1 MKLYTYFR
9 SATSFR
15 TRIALNLKG
24 IDYEPRFVHLRK
36 GEQHDPEYLELNPG
50 HCVPTL
56 VDGDTVLI
64 QSPAI
69 IEYLEETRPEPP
81 LLPADPAGRAR
92 VRAIAM
98 AVAVD
103 IHPIDNLRV
112 LNYVRDAFGQD
123 EDGVRNWYNHWI
135 AEGMERVEAMLA
147 GDPRT
152 GTYCHGDRVTL
163 ADVYLV
169 PQVFGARRF
178 GYDTA
183 QHPTITRVFDACM
196 TLDAFDRAQPSK
208 QPDAE

>member
-24 IDYEPRFVHLRK
+24 LDYEPRFVHLRK
-36 GEQHDPEYLELNPG
+36 GEQHDPEYLKLNPG

-56 VDGDTVLI
+56 VDGDTVLV

-69 IEYLEETRPEPP
+69 IEYLEEVYPDPP

-112 LNYVRDAFGQD
+112 LNYVRDGLGQD
-123 EDGVRNWYNHWI
+123 EDGVVAWYNHWI
-135 AEGMERVEAMLA
+135 AEGLERIEAMLA
-147 GDPRT
+147 DDPRT
-152 GTYCHGDRVTL
+152 GTYCHGDSATL

-178 GYDTA
+178 GYDTG

-196 TLDAFDRAQPSK
+196 MLDAFDRAQPSR

>member
-15 TRIALNLKG
+15 TRIALNIKG
-24 IDYEPRFVHLRK
+24 IEYEPCYVHLRK
-36 GEQHDPEYLELNPG
+36 GEQHDPAYLKLNPG

-56 VDGDTVLI
+56 VDGDNVLI

-69 IEYLEETRPEPP
+69 IEYLEETHPEPP
-81 LLPADPAGRAR
+81 LLPTDPVERAR

-123 EDGVRNWYNHWI
+123 EEGIQRWYNHWI
-135 AEGMERVEAMLA
+135 AEGLERVEAMLA
-147 GDPRT
+147 DDPRT
-152 GTYCHGDRVTL
+152 GTYCHGDTVTL

-196 TLDAFDRAQPSK
+196 KLEAFDRAQPSK